1 MKAARFAKYF
11 SIAALASLGLISG
24 TSQAGSW
31 DDRSPRFSA
40 EFNRPGY
47 APEYHHDFAMGR
59 TGYSIDHRQRM
70 LSERIE
76 RGLERG
82 YLTRY
87 EAQDLNRDLGRI
99 EQIERRFE
107 QDGRLDRGEWA
118 ELDRLTD
125 RLARDLRQELRD
137 EEQRGYRHA
146 WR

>member
-1 MKAARFAKYF
+1 MNTKRIAKPF
-11 SIAALASLGLISG
+11 SIIALAALGLLAG
-24 TSQAGSW
+24 VSQASSW
-31 DDRSPRFSA
+31 DDRGPRFNA
-40 EFNRPGY
+40 EFSRPGY
-47 APEYHHDFAMGR
+47 APEYRHEW
-59 TGYSIDHRQRM
+59 GYDRNGHTIDQRQRM

-76 RGLERG
+76 RGAERG
-82 YLTRY
+82 YLTRH
-87 EAQDLNRDLGRI
+87 EARDLRHDLNRI